1 MDQQLEQLLS
11 SLKELQVLQS
21 PSRSIMFQQVNMPI
35 DIRNLTFF
43 RLHSIVY
50 DEKFPQREAMEYVLS
65 TLDNENFSFVYLL
78 KGTPGEVA
86 IYLGIT
92 ERKAQTKQMTTAN
105 YGRKLE
111 AAFQGYFQGS
121 KLEKLSGEQIK
132 TEILQPVGQYKRAS
146 VVTGIPT
153 SHDKAN
159 EKGLDFQGLDKLV
172 NGVGNGHWMMIVIAQ
187 RMAQSV
193 IEKQQNLYYDMYKD
207 FVLYSKK
214 GVQKTD
220 SEAKNTGSSESQ
232 GESTTNT
239 TTKNTT
245 SSNSQSSRAIGDS
258 KTTTFSDSKTETIG
272 KTESVEVVNKQI
284 QEMVS
289 YMEQIAFKRL
299 RNITAK
305 GLFKTSVYILGQDL
319 DIHERVKS
327 NILAV
332 YQGDDIPLNPLR
344 AYRLDDYNNGDFS
357 QLVKSFMP
365 VSAIG
370 SFSRVATSLLNI
382 PSNNGK
388 YELSTMLSTEELSYL
403 MSLPH
408 KELPGISLK
417 QGVDFGLNFASSS
430 EKETFTLGKL
440 VNRGQKNAFL
450 SVTLSPKQINKH
462 IFIAGVTGSGK
473 TTTCQKILLSSNMP
487 FLVIEPAKTEYR
499 GMSQMPGM
507 EDLVI
512 YTLGNEQLSP
522 FRLNPFELLPHESIT
537 SHIDMLKATFTAA
550 FPMEGA
556 MPQILEEAMYDCYTQ
571 LGWDIETNTNEYSVN
586 PWEGKGIY
594 FPNISMLV
602 ASLRSVV
609 NKQGFG
615 AELKDNYIGS
625 LVSRLN
631 NLTIGAKGLMLNN
644 QLSID
649 FEKLLDSKVIIEMED
664 VKSPEDKALLI
675 GLILSRISESLKRKY
690 KANKNYKHITLVEEA
705 HRLLSKVDFADSP
718 SKKAAVETFSDLLAE
733 VRKYGEGLIIVD
745 QIPNKLASEVLK
757 NTNTKIIHR
766 IFARDDKEVIGDT
779 MMMDQLQ
786 KEFLSSLSVGE
797 AIVFTEGM
805 HKPIHVAIEAHTD
818 TSDNDVD
825 DNVLKT
831 IGRKNMFTMRKVY
844 YPLSTMLKIPV
855 EKERDIARAFER
867 ASSFFKQHK
876 EEEIYQAYEQF
887 KQELLIIKGLV
898 NLSNRNLL
906 EVLLFYQLLKTHRM
920 SEVNF
925 SSDTIAQYAGE
936 IERHLIEKTF
946 TSTLYKEKAF
956 CAFYA
961 NKGRKG

>member
-1 MDQQLEQLLS
+1 MDKQLQQLLNN
-11 SLKELQVLQS
+11 LKELQELQS
-21 PSRSIMFQQVNMPI
+21 PNRAIVFQQTGIPI
-35 DIRNLTFF
+35 DIRNMAFF
-43 RLHSIVY
+43 RLQSIVY

-78 KGTPGEVA
+78 KGTPEEVA

-92 ERKAQTKQMTTAN
+92 ERKAHERQISTAN
-105 YGRKLE
+105 YSRKLE

-121 KLEKLSGEQIK
+121 KLEKLSGEQIEE
-132 TEILQPVGQYKRAS
+132 EILQSVSQYKRAS
-146 VVTGIPT
+146 VVTGVPT
-153 SHDKAN
+153 MHEKAN
-159 EKGLDFQGLDKLV
+159 DKGLDFQGLDKLV

-187 RMAQSV
+187 RMPQSIV
-193 IEKQQNLYYDMYKD
+193 DKQQSFFYDLYKD
-207 FVLYSKK
+207 LVLFSKK
-214 GVQKTD
+214 GIQKSD
-220 SEAKNTGSSESQ
+220 SEAKNEGSSESQ
-232 GESTTNT
+232 GESSTDTITN
-239 TTKNTT
+239 NLS
-245 SSNSQSSRAIGDS
+245 SSNSQKSRATGDS
-258 KTTTFSDSKTETIG
+258 KSTTFNSSKTETVG
-272 KTESVEVVNKQI
+272 KTESIEVVNKQI
-284 QEMVS
+284 QEIAT
-289 YMEQIAFKRL
+289 YMEQVAFKRL
-299 RNITAK
+299 RNVSAK

-327 NILAV
+327 NVLAV
-332 YQGDDIPLNPLR
+332 YQGDDITLNPLR
-344 AYRLDDYNNGDFS
+344 AYSLDGYNNGDFS
-357 QLVKSFMP
+357 QLVKSFIP
-365 VSAIG
+365 ASATG
-370 SFSRVATSLLNI
+370 NYSRLATSLLNM
-382 PSNNGK
+382 PSNKGT
-388 YELSTMLSTEELSYL
+388 YELSTMLSIEELSYL
-403 MSLPH
+403 TGLPH

-417 QGVDFGLNFASSS
+417 QGVDFGLNFATPS
-430 EKETFTLGKL
+430 EQETFTLGRL
-440 VNRGQKNAFL
+440 INRGQKNDFRSIAL
-450 SVTLSPKQINKH
+450 SSKQINKH
-462 IFIAGVTGSGK
+462 TFIAGVTGSGK
-473 TTTCQKILLSSNMP
+473 TTTCQKILLSSNTP

-499 GMSQMPGM
+499 GMSQMSGM

-522 FRLNPFELLPHESIT
+522 FRLNPFELLPYESIT

-571 LGWDIETNTNEYSVN
+571 LGWDIETNTNEYSEN

-594 FPNISMLV
+594 FPTISMLV
-602 ASLRSVV
+602 DSLRAVV

-631 NLTIGAKGLMLNN
+631 NLTIGAKGLMLNTH
-644 QLSID
+644 LSID
-649 FEKLLDSKVIIEMED
+649 FDKLLDSKVIIEMED

-675 GLILSRISESLKRKY
+675 GLILARISEALKRKH
-690 KANKNYKHITLVEEA
+690 KANKKYKHITLVEEA

-818 TSDNDVD
+818 TSDNAVD
-825 DNVLKT
+825 DSVLKA
-831 IGRKNMFTMRKVY
+831 IGRTNMFNMRKVY
-844 YPLSTMLKIPV
+844 YPLSTMLKLPV
-855 EKERDIARAFER
+855 EKEREIARAFER
-867 ASSFFKQHK
+867 ASVFFVQHS
-876 EEEIYQAYEQF
+876 EEKIYEAYEQF
-887 KQELLIIKGLV
+887 KQELSPIQSMAKLTD
-898 NLSNRNLL
+898 RNLL
-906 EVLLFYQLLKTHRM
+906 EVMLFYQLLKTHRM

-925 SSDTIAQYAGE
+925 CSSTIAQHAQE
-936 IERHLIEKTF
+936 IEYHLIEKTF
-946 TSTLYKEKAF
+946 TSMLYKEKAF
-956 CAFYA
+956 YTFYS
-961 NKGRKG
+961 NKGKRR